1 MGIGFRNYI
10 YKYNMVRLI
19 ALLNQ
24 YVQIKGGSMKS
35 VIFINENSSFKFIL
49 LDVIE
54 LLKFHHTESDVP
66 EADSILK
73 YLSKNNEDPVIIPG
87 NYNYFGFIALDL
99 IESGKGSVTC
109 KMCNKTYPAGQLK
122 PITVGHGK
130 SPFDVK
136 FSRKWRVKNLFRRPK
151 LPGMFGGKGY
161 ECPQGHELIAM
172 ITWRT

>member
-1 MGIGFRNYI
+1 
-10 YKYNMVRLI
+10 
-19 ALLNQ
+19 
-24 YVQIKGGSMKS
+24 MKS
-35 VIFINENSSFKFIL
+35 VIFNNENGMCQFSISNVLEYFKSSK
-49 LDVIE
+49 
-54 LLKFHHTESDVP
+54 TETNMP
-66 EADSILK
+66 EADSILE
-73 YLSKNNEDPVIIPG
+73 YLSKTNEDPVTIPVE
-87 NYNYFGFIALDL
+87 YDYFGFIALEL
-99 IESGKGSVTC
+99 VESGKGSVTC

-161 ECPQGHELIAM
+161 ECPVGHELIAI